1 MRPSLP
7 RLDVPSAPD
16 QQDDDHHN
24 HDAYDDDD
32 HDDDHLVFVIKNLD
46 DDETNSANYP
56 KADQDEHL
64 MMKMIE
70 SRMMTMIMRLMVMI
84 MVLTPRMFSKPNV
97 TGLFPSLSLQ
107 SWFVFPLRIKIL
119 QTMLI

>member
-1 MRPSLP
+1 M
-7 RLDVPSAPD
+7 
-16 QQDDDHHN
+16 
-24 HDAYDDDD
+24 
-32 HDDDHLVFVIKNLD
+32 FVIKNLD

-64 MMKMIE
+64 MMKMTM
-70 SRMMTMIMRLMVMI
+70 SRMMMM

-119 QTMLI
+119 QTMLLICC

>member
-1 MRPSLP
+1 M
-7 RLDVPSAPD
+7 
-16 QQDDDHHN
+16 
-24 HDAYDDDD
+24 
-32 HDDDHLVFVIKNLD
+32 FVIKNLD
-46 DDETNSANYP
+46 DDEANSANYP
-56 KADQDEHL
+56 KADQDENL

-70 SRMMTMIMRLMVMI
+70 SRKMMI

-107 SWFVFPLRIKIL
+107 SWFVFPLRIKTL

>member
-1 MRPSLP
+1 M
-7 RLDVPSAPD
+7 
-16 QQDDDHHN
+16 
-24 HDAYDDDD
+24 
-32 HDDDHLVFVIKNLD
+32 FVIKNLD

-64 MMKMIE
+64 MMKMTQ
-70 SRMMTMIMRLMVMI
+70 SRMIMMILRLMMMI

>member
-1 MRPSLP
+1 M
-7 RLDVPSAPD
+7 
-16 QQDDDHHN
+16 
-24 HDAYDDDD
+24 
-32 HDDDHLVFVIKNLD
+32 FVIKNLD

-64 MMKMIE
+64 MMKMTQ
-70 SRMMTMIMRLMVMI
+70 SRMIMMILRLMMMI

-107 SWFVFPLRIKIL
+107 SWFVFPLRTKIL
-119 QTMLI
+119 ETMLL

>member
-1 MRPSLP
+1 M
-7 RLDVPSAPD
+7 
-16 QQDDDHHN
+16 
-24 HDAYDDDD
+24 
-32 HDDDHLVFVIKNLD
+32 FVIKNLD

-64 MMKMIE
+64 MMKMTQ
-70 SRMMTMIMRLMVMI
+70 SRMIMMILRLMMMI

-119 QTMLI
+119 QTMLL

>member
-1 MRPSLP
+1 M
-7 RLDVPSAPD
+7 
-16 QQDDDHHN
+16 
-24 HDAYDDDD
+24 
-32 HDDDHLVFVIKNLD
+32 FVIKNLD

-64 MMKMIE
+64 MMKMTE
-70 SRMMTMIMRLMVMI
+70 NRMMMI

-119 QTMLI
+119 QTMFLWAD

>member
-1 MRPSLP
+1 M
-7 RLDVPSAPD
+7 
-16 QQDDDHHN
+16 
-24 HDAYDDDD
+24 
-32 HDDDHLVFVIKNLD
+32 FVIKNLD

-64 MMKMIE
+64 MMKMTE
-70 SRMMTMIMRLMVMI
+70 NRMMMI

-119 QTMLI
+119 QTMLL

>member
-1 MRPSLP
+1 M
-7 RLDVPSAPD
+7 
-16 QQDDDHHN
+16 
-24 HDAYDDDD
+24 
-32 HDDDHLVFVIKNLD
+32 FVIKNLD
-46 DDETNSANYP
+46 DDEANSANYP

-64 MMKMIE
+64 MMKMTE
-70 SRMMTMIMRLMVMI
+70 SWMMMI

-119 QTMLI
+119 QTMLL

>member
-1 MRPSLP
+1 M
-7 RLDVPSAPD
+7 
-16 QQDDDHHN
+16 
-24 HDAYDDDD
+24 
-32 HDDDHLVFVIKNLD
+32 FVIKNLD

-64 MMKMIE
+64 VMKMTE
-70 SRMMTMIMRLMVMI
+70 NRMMMI

>member
-1 MRPSLP
+1 M
-7 RLDVPSAPD
+7 
-16 QQDDDHHN
+16 
-24 HDAYDDDD
+24 
-32 HDDDHLVFVIKNLD
+32 FVIKNLD

-64 MMKMIE
+64 MMTMTE
-70 SRMMTMIMRLMVMI
+70 SRMILMMLRLMVMI

-107 SWFVFPLRIKIL
+107 SWFVFPLRKKIL
-119 QTMLI
+119 QMILIMTRLGDS

>member
-16 QQDDDHHN
+16 KQDDDQHN
-24 HDAYDDDD
+24 DDDGDDDD

-119 QTMLI
+119 PTMLL

>member
-1 MRPSLP
+1 M
-7 RLDVPSAPD
+7 
-16 QQDDDHHN
+16 
-24 HDAYDDDD
+24 
-32 HDDDHLVFVIKNLD
+32 FVIKNLD

-64 MMKMIE
+64 MMKMTE
-70 SRMMTMIMRLMVMI
+70 SRMILMMMLRLMVMT
-84 MVLTPRMFSKPNV
+84 MVLTPRMFSKPKV

-119 QTMLI
+119 QKMLL

>member
-1 MRPSLP
+1 M
-7 RLDVPSAPD
+7 
-16 QQDDDHHN
+16 
-24 HDAYDDDD
+24 
-32 HDDDHLVFVIKNLD
+32 FVIKNLD

>member
-1 MRPSLP
+1 M
-7 RLDVPSAPD
+7 
-16 QQDDDHHN
+16 
-24 HDAYDDDD
+24 
-32 HDDDHLVFVIKNLD
+32 FVIKNLD

-107 SWFVFPLRIKIL
+107 SWFVFPLR
-119 QTMLI
+119 TR

>member
-1 MRPSLP
+1 M
-7 RLDVPSAPD
+7 
-16 QQDDDHHN
+16 
-24 HDAYDDDD
+24 
-32 HDDDHLVFVIKNLD
+32 FVIKNLD
-46 DDETNSANYP
+46 DDEANSANYP
-56 KADQDEHL
+56 KADQDENL

-70 SRMMTMIMRLMVMI
+70 SRKMMI

>member
-1 MRPSLP
+1 M
-7 RLDVPSAPD
+7 
-16 QQDDDHHN
+16 
-24 HDAYDDDD
+24 
-32 HDDDHLVFVIKNLD
+32 FVIKNLD
-46 DDETNSANYP
+46 DNETNSANYP

-70 SRMMTMIMRLMVMI
+70 SRMILMMRKLMMMIMVLMILRLMVMT

>member
-1 MRPSLP
+1 M
-7 RLDVPSAPD
+7 
-16 QQDDDHHN
+16 
-24 HDAYDDDD
+24 
-32 HDDDHLVFVIKNLD
+32 FVIKNLD

-119 QTMLI
+119 QTMLL

>member
-1 MRPSLP
+1 M
-7 RLDVPSAPD
+7 
-16 QQDDDHHN
+16 
-24 HDAYDDDD
+24 
-32 HDDDHLVFVIKNLD
+32 FVIENLD
-46 DDETNSANYP
+46 DNETNSANYP

-64 MMKMIE
+64 MMMMIQ
-70 SRMMTMIMRLMVMI
+70 RLMMMI

-119 QTMLI
+119 QTMLL

>member
-1 MRPSLP
+1 M
-7 RLDVPSAPD
+7 
-16 QQDDDHHN
+16 
-24 HDAYDDDD
+24 
-32 HDDDHLVFVIKNLD
+32 FVIKNLD

-64 MMKMIE
+64 MMKMTE
-70 SRMMTMIMRLMVMI
+70 NRMMMI

-107 SWFVFPLRIKIL
+107 SWFVFPLR
-119 QTMLI
+119 TR

>member
-1 MRPSLP
+1 M
-7 RLDVPSAPD
+7 
-16 QQDDDHHN
+16 
-24 HDAYDDDD
+24 
-32 HDDDHLVFVIKNLD
+32 FVIKNLD

-64 MMKMIE
+64 MMKMTE
-70 SRMMTMIMRLMVMI
+70 NRMMMI

>member
-1 MRPSLP
+1 M
-7 RLDVPSAPD
+7 
-16 QQDDDHHN
+16 
-24 HDAYDDDD
+24 
-32 HDDDHLVFVIKNLD
+32 FVIKNLD

-119 QTMLI
+119 PTMLL